1 MEKGV
6 QAAVISPDLEE
17 SVLGGLLSRPE
28 EYDWAFEKLKP
39 EDFFTP
45 AARDIFE
52 ACLSC
57 RKEYGKAMFALL
69 GLEESLSKYAAHCRA
84 MFLTPTAFR
93 DQVRGLSVSA
103 KNQRL
108 LQGAEEIALSGS
120 EHAAEELERLLE
132 RERAGTTGR
141 DYEAMLVQQML
152 KFSEELFS
160 DREREKRILT
170 GFARLDDALCG
181 LRPGTVSYVGA
192 RPSVGKTAFAL
203 NILRN
208 QCKAGKKCVF
218 FSLEMSVQQLEERLL
233 SDLLSI
239 HYGRINRGKLD
250 EAERSRMLQTL
261 DGLYSQKRLFLI
273 DDQYTVE
280 SIGAAVA
287 DLKPDFV
294 VVDFLQCVRT
304 VQKQQDRRN
313 EIDYISQELKRLAKR
328 YGCHIMGLSQLSRL
342 ERDSRAPRMSDLKE
356 SGGLEQDGDYI
367 LLLNR
372 PFVFDQEKYSPE
384 EAGIVLAKN
393 KYGNTGTVD
402 LTFRGEFQRFTEA
415 ARHDGVGAV
424 RGDEAED

>member
-1 MEKGV
+1 M
-6 QAAVISPDLEE
+6 ISYELEE

-28 EYDWAFEKLKP
+28 EYDQTFDALKP
-39 EDFFTP
+39 EDLFIPGT
-45 AARDIFE
+45 REILE
-52 ACLSC
+52 ACLAC
-57 RKEYGKAMFALL
+57 RRKHGKVVPALL
-69 GLEESLSKYAAHCRA
+69 ALDEGLSRYAAHCQE
-84 MFLTPTAFR
+84 MFLTPTAFQ
-93 DQVRGLSVSA
+93 DQVRLLKASA

-120 EHAAEELERLLE
+120 EHAAEELEQLLE
-132 RERAGTTGR
+132 RERAGTSGR

-170 GFARLDDALCG
+170 GFARLDEALCG

-208 QCKAGKKCVF
+208 QFKAGKKCVF

-239 HYGRINRGKLD
+239 HYGRINRGRLS
-250 EAERSRMLQTL
+250 ESERVRMVQTL

-304 VQKQQDRRN
+304 GQKRQDRRN
-313 EIDYISQELKRLAKR
+313 EIDAISQELKRLAKR

-367 LLLNR
+367 MLLNR
-372 PFVFDQEKYSPE
+372 PHVSEPERYPPE
-384 EAGIVLAKN
+384 EASVQLAKN
-393 KYGNTGTVD
+393 KYGQTGKAD
-402 LTFRGEFQRFTEA
+402 FMFRGEFQRFTEA
-415 ARHDGVGAV
+415 ARHDRVGAV